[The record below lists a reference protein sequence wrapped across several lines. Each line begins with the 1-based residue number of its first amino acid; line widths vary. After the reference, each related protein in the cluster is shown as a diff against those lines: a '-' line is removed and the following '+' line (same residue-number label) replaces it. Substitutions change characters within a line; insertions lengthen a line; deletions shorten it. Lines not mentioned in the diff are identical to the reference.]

1 VSSFTPPKTHH
12 LLRRFLLSEASNS
25 ADITVGTVAIL
36 VPKSDNGPS
45 PFGSKSPVS
54 RPSYQL
60 AAEQLARKIRQFSDG
75 KVSTRVV
82 TPGDNDDACLASN
95 ALIALGLSSPSDIQ
109 YLSRTFR
116 LRREEQQ
123 QLQTGNTCQ
132 FAVDCA
138 GNNYAPIVGP
148 YDGANPS
155 VLATVPPWTD
165 IASGQ
170 RLATQMTE
178 LFDKSTSD
186 EFALAVMLF
195 FNQFSGT
202 KIPWVQHSIDVT
214 WEKGL
219 FQNAKEIYAMITKC
233 GPCITKCLNDEDC
246 SSCIKALDKIDTRD
260 QVASYRTVVSYESE
274 LLRDFSLCILQKNNI
289 FECKAEV
296 PTIPYVEPIK
306 TWKGMEVT
314 TEIARGIMI
323 GHLEGVNES
332 LEACLNLDVSWK
344 VACGA
349 NVAYDQFPSQNQVGV
364 SFDAIIGPCL
374 FAVSNFSLS
383 CCASYSIQTAK
394 AKISGTTPFFE

>member
-1 VSSFTPPKTHH
+1 MINAEDLNFLRVLKQRDLNFFLRLMILSSPDISFIFPPADPSAGSDQLNIIVHHSVVLVPSQEITMPFQTVSSALLLALCCWSACLVSSFTPPKTHH
-12 LLRRFLLSEASNS
+12 LLRRISLYEASNS
-25 ADITVGTVAIL
+25 ADVTIGTVAIL
-36 VPKSDNGPS
+36 VPKSAHEPS
-45 PFGSKSPVS
+45 LFGYKSPVS

-75 KVSTRVV
+75 KVSTKVV

-116 LRREEQQ
+116 QRREEQQ
-123 QLQTGNTCQ
+123 QQQAGNTCQ
-132 FAVDCA
+132 FAVHCA
-138 GNNYAPIVGP
+138 GNTYAPMVGP
-148 YDGANPS
+148 YDEANPS
-155 VLATVPPWTD
+155 VLATVSPWTG

-219 FQNAKEIYAMITKC
+219 LQNAKEIYAMITKC

-246 SSCIKALDKIDTRD
+246 SSCIKG
-260 QVASYRTVVSYESE
+260 
-274 LLRDFSLCILQKNNI
+274 
-289 FECKAEV
+289 KA
-296 PTIPYVEPIK
+296 
-306 TWKGMEVT
+306 
-314 TEIARGIMI
+314 
-323 GHLEGVNES
+323 
-332 LEACLNLDVSWK
+332 C
-344 VACGA
+344 
-349 NVAYDQFPSQNQVGV
+349 
-364 SFDAIIGPCL
+364 
-374 FAVSNFSLS
+374 
-383 CCASYSIQTAK
+383 
-394 AKISGTTPFFE
+394 